1 MDREIHYFWNWF
13 DCFMKILMN
22 AVYYPKTWVSC
33 FWKWNFSIIRS
44 VRLVD
49 WSVGASVG
57 VSVIISS
64 FTSFHALIGAL
75 VYFIACTNS
84 FTLLLYTVS
93 SGKYYGDLWLLYVIT
108 SGSFCGC
115 LFFAVM
121 FILTSVCGDHSN
133 NIKTFCCE
141 Q

>member
-1 MDREIHYFWNWF
+1 MFLE
-13 DCFMKILMN
+13 MKLLYN
-22 AVYYPKTWVSC
+22 PVCPSA
-33 FWKWNFSIIRS
+33 
-44 VRLVD
+44 D

-93 SGKYYGDLWLLYVIT
+93 SGKYCGDL
-108 SGSFCGC
+108 
-115 LFFAVM
+115 
-121 FILTSVCGDHSN
+121 
-133 NIKTFCCE
+133 
-141 Q
+141 